1 MSNIL
6 NELKA
11 QELLKG
17 LDDSEIAKI
26 VPVVSNI
33 KVAKDDDLFRQGEP
47 CKGIYMIKSGKVE
60 ISKTTPDGWRQPF
73 VILTPGHFIG
83 EIALLEKTE
92 HASDARALEPSE
104 LFLIQRNLFEE
115 MELKEPLIMLKIIK
129 NIALIAGLNVRR
141 MNDKFIKALINY

>member
-17 LDDSEIAKI
+17 LDDSDIEKI
-26 VPVVSNI
+26 IPVVSNI
-33 KVAKDDDLFRQGEP
+33 RVAKDDNIFRQGEP

-60 ISKTTPDGWRQPF
+60 ISKTTPDGWRQPL
-73 VILTPGHFIG
+73 VILTAGHFMG
-83 EIALLEKTE
+83 EIAAIEKTE

-104 LFLIQRNLFEE
+104 LFLIHRNSFEE
-115 MELKEPLIMLKIIK
+115 LEKKEPLIMLKIIK
-129 NIALIAGLNVRR
+129 NIALIAGFNVRR
-141 MNDKFIKALINY
+141 MNDKFIKALVNY

>member
-47 CKGIYMIKSGKVE
+47 CKGIYMIKSGKV
-60 ISKTTPDGWRQPF
+60 
-73 VILTPGHFIG
+73 
-83 EIALLEKTE
+83 
-92 HASDARALEPSE
+92 
-104 LFLIQRNLFEE
+104 
-115 MELKEPLIMLKIIK
+115 
-129 NIALIAGLNVRR
+129 
-141 MNDKFIKALINY
+141 